1 MESAVSNSTAGSHMH
16 GRKEMFCEVG
26 TYRGNLVAILRVNK
40 VQVHL
45 NETDLK
51 ELTLVGFHLPMTTL
65 I

>member
-1 MESAVSNSTAGSHMH
+1 MESAVSNSTVGSHIH

-26 TYRGNLVAILRVNK
+26 TYRDNLVAILRVNK

-51 ELTLVGFHLPMTTL
+51 ELTLVGFYLQMNAL

>member
-1 MESAVSNSTAGSHMH
+1 MESAVSNSTVGSHIH

-26 TYRGNLVAILRVNK
+26 TYRNNLVAILRVNK
-40 VQVHL
+40 VHL

-51 ELTLVGFHLPMTTL
+51 ELTLVGFYLQMNAL